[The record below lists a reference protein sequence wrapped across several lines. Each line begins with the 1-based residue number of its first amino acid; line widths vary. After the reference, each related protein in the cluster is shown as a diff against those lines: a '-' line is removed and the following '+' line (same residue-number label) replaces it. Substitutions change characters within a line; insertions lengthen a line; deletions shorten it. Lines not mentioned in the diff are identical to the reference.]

1 MEDVDRG
8 LTDLRMYGGTLVSIT
23 SNLRCVHHGDRSAT
37 QRKQN
42 DEMGLR
48 RICRVRGRGKYL
60 ARAGGDFGMP
70 CADES
75 RQGCTSCR
83 IAGVLRDKMGNVA
96 MPGEPFNSIDI
107 YVKGLPN
114 RRYMFVWSIGSRW
127 IVATEVGGIAL
138 HAAVST
144 YDLGKDGKAATLLD
158 QRMTSPTYACAVAT
172 KLAGP

>member
-1 MEDVDRG
+1 MPTGAVKVALPAG
-8 LTDLRMYGGTLVSIT
+8 LP
-23 SNLRCVHHGDRSAT
+23 A
-37 QRKQN
+37 
-42 DEMGLR
+42 
-48 RICRVRGRGKYL
+48 
-60 ARAGGDFGMP
+60 
-70 CADES
+70 
-75 RQGCTSCR
+75 
-83 IAGVLRDKMGNVA
+83 VLRDKMGNVA